1 MSIFKIK
8 NGYLEG
14 FTVKLDVSEEDSKAF
29 ICSQAVRQALT
40 LLDQLN
46 LSFLSRK
53 VRDSNFIIKS
63 DRVSEGVTEIEEVD
77 FLP

>member
-14 FTVKLDVSEEDSKAF
+14 FTVKLDVSEDDSKAF